1 MNLRTI
7 LKDHKLKFGFTLCL
21 LLVEAALAILFPL
34 FIGKAIE
41 GAMNESIEGVIQL
54 GGLGIAALVIGV
66 GRRIFDSRFYA
77 KLYQRLGS
85 KIMAK
90 LQAQAASVKSAR
102 LSMIREQV
110 EFLENSLPDLI
121 GAIIGLIGVVV
132 MIATLNLTV
141 FYASLILTA
150 CIFLI
155 YVFSRK
161 KTLRFNQSANDTFE
175 KQVAVI
181 AQNDE
186 QELSLHLKEM
196 MKWNIN
202 LSDLEALNFSFS
214 WSLLIAFLVG
224 SILNSAHN
232 PIANYGALFSLIMY
246 VFQYMENVISLPL
259 FYQNYLRLQEIQ
271 QRMLN
276 IREI

>member
-1 MNLRTI
+1 MNLGRI
-7 LKDHKLKFGFTLCL
+7 LRDHKLKFGFTLSL

-34 FIGKAIE
+34 FIGMAIE
-41 GAMNESIEGVIQL
+41 GAMNESIAGVIQL

-77 KLYQRLGS
+77 KLYQKLGS
-85 KIMAK
+85 KIMIK

-102 LSMIREQV
+102 LSMIRELV
-110 EFLENSLPDLI
+110 EFLENSLPELI
-121 GAIIGLIGVVV
+121 SAIIGLIGVVV
-132 MIATLNLTV
+132 MIASLNLTV
-141 FYASLILTA
+141 FYVSLILTA

-175 KQVAVI
+175 KQVEVI
-181 AQNDE
+181 AQNDK

-196 MKWNIN
+196 MKWNIK

-224 SILNSAHN
+224 SILIAANN

-271 QRMLN
+271 QRLLD

>member
-1 MNLRTI
+1 MNLLTI
-7 LKDHKLKFGFTLCL
+7 LKAHKLRFGFTLAL
-21 LLVEAALAILFPL
+21 LLVEAALALLFPL

-41 GAMNESIEGVIQL
+41 AAMHESIEGVIQL
-54 GGLGIAALVIGV
+54 GVLGIAALAIGV

-85 KIMAK
+85 KIMTK
-90 LQAQAASVKSAR
+90 LQGQAYSVKSAR
-102 LSMIREQV
+102 LAMIRELV
-110 EFLENSLPDLI
+110 EFLENSLPELI
-121 GAIIGLIGVVV
+121 SAIIGLIGVVV
-132 MIATLNLTV
+132 MMATLNLTV

-161 KTLRFNQSANDTFE
+161 KTLRFNQSVNDTFE

-181 AQNDE
+181 SQNDE
-186 QELSLHLKEM
+186 KELSLHMKEM
-196 MKWNIN
+196 MKWNIK

-214 WSLLIAFLVG
+214 WTLLIAFLVG
-224 SILNSAHN
+224 SILIAANN

-259 FYQNYLRLQEIQ
+259 FYQNYIRLQEIQ
-271 QRMLN
+271 QRMLD
-276 IREI
+276 IRE

>member
-1 MNLRTI
+1 MNLLTI
-7 LKDHKLKFGFTLCL
+7 LKAHKLRFGFTLAL
-21 LLVEAALAILFPL
+21 LLVEAALALLFPL

-41 GAMNESIEGVIQL
+41 AAMHESIEGVIQL
-54 GGLGIAALVIGV
+54 GVLGIAALAIGV

-85 KIMAK
+85 KIMTK
-90 LQAQAASVKSAR
+90 LQGQVYSVKSAR
-102 LSMIREQV
+102 LAMIRELV
-110 EFLENSLPDLI
+110 EFLENSLPELI
-121 GAIIGLIGVVV
+121 SAIIGLIGVVV

-141 FYASLILTA
+141 FYASLILSA

-161 KTLRFNQSANDTFE
+161 KTLRFNQSVNDTFE

-181 AQNDE
+181 SQNDE
-186 QELSLHLKEM
+186 KELSLHLKEM
-196 MKWNIN
+196 MKWNIK

-214 WSLLIAFLVG
+214 WTLLIAFLVG
-224 SILNSAHN
+224 SILIAANN

-259 FYQNYLRLQEIQ
+259 FYQNYIRLQEIQ
-271 QRMLN
+271 QRMLD
-276 IREI
+276 IRE